1 MENFSML
8 NGTSNGISN
17 GDECIETS
25 ASSSRDAVPTSQ
37 TSRSNSPLAPEVC
50 ADSSP
55 PTQTSPTKAAPTP
68 VLVHEVCAAKP
79 PSNVAELSTKA
90 DDNVD
95 SESSSVIVKQEHGSA
110 KNESSAH
117 ACSTRL
123 DSESDSSSRVSETA
137 DHLQE
142 ASGADRVS
150 PEVEP
155 RCGRTP
161 TELSFCSQESDDSDV
176 LLSELESELDGGELS
191 ESSRALWHMRN
202 GSKQGFREHTMGADV
217 LEKLQ
222 QSNAQLMSQVAA
234 LKDQISIQESEHQRV
249 LAQTRAE
256 LLSRNEKLV
265 KQQEAIT
272 KEKDAMVVR
281 YATSEREVIVA
292 RKALE
297 DAERRQKDL
306 VKERDQYFSRVRSLN
321 NERARL
327 CSSLDTKL
335 VDIAKLQKE
344 QEKLKEELSSRDI
357 KIKWAQNKLKT
368 EVDAHKETQVKLEQ
382 CQMRL
387 RQTREEAEQVRKDC
401 QEMVRKYQESEEI
414 KSASLDNEL
423 RKKESE
429 LEEQKLVK
437 ENQEEVYQM
446 IKQESEMLKKKHKLN
461 IEENNTLTMKIHNLE
476 KERLEYEQ
484 TLSKLKE
491 KLNALNQEIVDLTG
505 KLDEKKNLEL
515 QMERER
521 EKVAAAQQEVE
532 RMRQTNAELQA
543 DMEAC
548 HIKEGELLEFTEKLT
563 TKSVQLQSEHTLLE
577 LKAQNLEEENTN
589 LMQQVSR
596 LEKDSEELTASLEQE
611 KRQRQQE
618 NQLLAR
624 KLAEKTKLVEQL
636 TVKVEDAENE
646 QKVMKRR
653 HISSVKELS
662 RELQQSRKRLEQYET
677 SPPSSHQ
684 QPSSEVAS
692 LGSRAS
698 STTSLETI
706 GTSMHSMPH
715 PASGHPTVSFVNAG
729 RPAVRTRRAFMHA
742 SRSAALTNSA
752 SESATS
758 SSAPSPHQS
767 PAPLEVDKQLLVERI
782 VRLQK
787 NLAKKNDKIEFLEEH
802 VNQLLTEIKKKS
814 KIIQNYIT
822 REEAGALVPTAMDKN
837 KAELSKK
844 GGIMAS
850 VYNCQPVDTSMTL
863 DLSLEINRKLQA
875 VLEDTLLKNI
885 TLKENINTLGEEIA
899 RLTRERSRV
908 K

>member
-1 MENFSML
+1 MS
-8 NGTSNGISN
+8 
-17 GDECIETS
+17 
-25 ASSSRDAVPTSQ
+25 
-37 TSRSNSPLAPEVC
+37 
-50 ADSSP
+50 
-55 PTQTSPTKAAPTP
+55 
-68 VLVHEVCAAKP
+68 HEFW
-79 PSNVAELSTKA
+79 N
-90 DDNVD
+90 
-95 SESSSVIVKQEHGSA
+95 
-110 KNESSAH
+110 
-117 ACSTRL
+117 
-123 DSESDSSSRVSETA
+123 
-137 DHLQE
+137 LQ
-142 ASGADRVS
+142 
-150 PEVEP
+150 
-155 RCGRTP
+155 
-161 TELSFCSQESDDSDV
+161 
-176 LLSELESELDGGELS
+176 
-191 ESSRALWHMRN
+191 
-202 GSKQGFREHTMGADV
+202 
-217 LEKLQ
+217 
-222 QSNAQLMSQVAA
+222 
-234 LKDQISIQESEHQRV
+234 
-249 LAQTRAE
+249 
-256 LLSRNEKLV
+256 LV

-729 RPAVRTRRAFMHA
+729 RPAVR
-742 SRSAALTNSA
+742 
-752 SESATS
+752 ESATS